1 MPPVTM
7 ATTANPTE
15 LQAQQKL
22 VEAQK
27 LLDFNEKLDINML
40 DMVVGLLYSSVGDE
54 QKAAQQVAEFSA
66 RCPGGV
72 VGVVE

>member
-1 MPPVTM
+1 MPPVAM

-22 VEAQK
+22 HEAQK
-27 LLDFNEKLDINML
+27 LLDFNEKLDINLL

-54 QKAAQQVAEFSA
+54 QKAAQQVFLVFATDF
-66 RCPGGV
+66 
-72 VGVVE
+72 